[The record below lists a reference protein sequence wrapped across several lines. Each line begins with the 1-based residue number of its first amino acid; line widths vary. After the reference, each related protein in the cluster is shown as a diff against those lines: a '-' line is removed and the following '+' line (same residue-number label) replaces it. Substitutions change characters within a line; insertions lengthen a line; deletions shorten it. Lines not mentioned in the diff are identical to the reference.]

1 MGLAYT
7 VFVAEGSSHQ
17 KRHQGSATLKLLQ
30 AHGITML
37 PADET
42 TLVASA
48 MESGQTVVLTGKF
61 CDVYMTNCYEG
72 SPNITNIMLGF
83 PHMDFSV

>member
-1 MGLAYT
+1 VAFASSHT
-7 VFVAEGSSHQ
+7 VGSIFLHLHSVSLPEGSAHQ
-17 KRHQGSATLKLLQ
+17 KKQRGSATLQLLQ

-48 MESGQTVVLTGKF
+48 VENGQTVVLTGA
-61 CDVYMTNCYEG
+61 CCLV
-72 SPNITNIMLGF
+72 
-83 PHMDFSV
+83 

>member
-1 MGLAYT
+1 M
-7 VFVAEGSSHQ
+7 FVPEGSSHQ

-48 MESGQTVVLTGKF
+48 VESGQTVVLTGKF
-61 CDVYMTNCYEG
+61 CDVYIHKLLSG
-72 SPNITNIMLGF
+72 
-83 PHMDFSV
+83 

>member
-1 MGLAYT
+1 MLIL
-7 VFVAEGSSHQ
+7 VFVPGFSHQ
-17 KRHQGSATLKLLQ
+17 KKQQGSATLQLLQ

-48 MESGQTVVLTGKF
+48 VESGQTVVLTGSATDWTVSIADK
-61 CDVYMTNCYEG
+61 MR
-72 SPNITNIMLGF
+72 
-83 PHMDFSV
+83 